1 MKTIMMVG
9 MNVLM
14 AFLPLFLAV
23 AFLWIA
29 ARLIVAAADTDRE
42 ARVSGDSIYFE
53 PNRRNFWGIYM
64 FAAGMGYGAIAAL
77 VSGLNSV
84 SGVLTFLFCLGFA
97 FLIFAVFPGTIVSG
111 PNGLEQRYWLSK
123 TKKIK
128 WDDVKKID
136 VNEKKNTLTIYSAL
150 GTKIQHT
157 KILPQRDRLV
167 AELRA
172 HCASKLP
179 ASLAP
184 QGIPMPQSAAT
195 LS

>member
-1 MKTIMMVG
+1 MMVG

-14 AFLPLFLAV
+14 AFIPLFLAM
-23 AFLWIA
+23 AFLWVA
-29 ARLIVAAADTDRE
+29 ARLIVAAADGDRD

-64 FAAGMGYGAIAAL
+64 FAAGMAYGAIAAL

-84 SGVLTFLFCLGFA
+84 SGILTFAFCLGFA
-97 FLIFAVFPGTIVSG
+97 FLIFAVFPGAIVLS
-111 PNGLEQRYWLSK
+111 PNGLEQRYWLAK
-123 TKKIK
+123 TKKIG
-128 WDDVKKID
+128 WSEVKRID
-136 VNEKKNTLTIYSAL
+136 IDEKKNTLTVYSMT

-157 KILPQRDRLV
+157 KILPQRERLV

-184 QGIPMPQSAAT
+184 QGASVPESAAT